1 MKQRIEDWLRER
13 RITPDTDLSDE
24 HPKTDE
30 TTRQADKF
38 SRSASTKEQY
48 EQRIEVSPEMQEL
61 AGTIRELLSRQ
72 GEQLADLGM
81 LSRDSLERF
90 KDTYLP
96 RLYRQRT
103 ELFGGN
109 DLAKMNREF
118 NKAMLGSLG
127 NALGGQHLKGR
138 GIFKTV
144 SRSEQADYEA
154 KGYELRQDF
163 GNQGKHAGKVLMWRD
178 YTREERTQM
187 GEERDAILRFTQGY
201 VQTQA
206 DLAKGVLFQR
216 IAQNEE
222 RQRLPERE
230 KGNEMTELAWIAE
243 ARAYIGMHERD
254 ARGLKT
260 IPLWVRALKGWWS
273 DTKTPWCGTF
283 VGHCLQAAGRD
294 IAKE

>member
-1 MKQRIEDWLRER
+1 MLYHGIGRLAKPLLAKLKLANTAPQEFTEMMRDYRSQLNVAGMTASEMAKAGVQMTADER
-13 RITPDTDLSDE
+13 ALLSDILE
-24 HPKTDE
+24 
-30 TTRQADKF
+30 
-38 SRSASTKEQY
+38 KELPPG
-48 EQRIEVSPEMQEL
+48 IEVSPEMQEL

-118 NKAMLGSLG
+118 NKAMRGSLG

-187 GEERDAILRFTQGY
+187 GEERDAILRFSGS
-201 VQTQA
+201 
-206 DLAKGVLFQR
+206 LLCFCF
-216 IAQNEE
+216 
-222 RQRLPERE
+222 
-230 KGNEMTELAWIAE
+230 
-243 ARAYIGMHERD
+243 IG
-254 ARGLKT
+254 
-260 IPLWVRALKGWWS
+260 
-273 DTKTPWCGTF
+273 WCI
-283 VGHCLQAAGRD
+283 VN
-294 IAKE
+294 